1 MCGGA
6 EPLAGGFDSESESDS
21 VFDLEW
27 IHVRFAN
34 YEKCKLLY
42 FEFPYELLDARNGRP
57 IVSSITHALSD
68 KLPCGSLKLT
78 RAASLRNHRRSLGSR
93 SAVTLSYSVP

>member
-1 MCGGA
+1 MRCLTSLPTLDLRCLDGWQCGCLTIFLWTVCGGA
-6 EPLAGGFDSESESDS
+6 EALAGGFDSESESDS

-57 IVSSITHALSD
+57 ILSSITHALSD
-68 KLPCGSLKLT
+68 KLPCG
-78 RAASLRNHRRSLGSR
+78 H
-93 SAVTLSYSVP
+93 